1 MQNSAKR
8 CDKIMTSEILISRSI
23 GETRVARLEN
33 GELTEFLVEREN
45 DKALLGGIYK
55 GRVSRVLPGMQAA
68 FIELGLPKTGFLY
81 VDLVVDPDA
90 KIAEADLE
98 IVDPEENENKSENED
113 EPAEGSS
120 TSAALPKKREG
131 KPIQE
136 LLREGQ
142 EIMVQITKEPLGSK
156 GPRLTGYV
164 SLPGR
169 YLVYLP
175 DSTTVGVSR
184 RIEDAQER
192 NRLKDIVDN
201 IRPPKGGIIVRTVAE
216 GASEKNLKDDLEYI
230 LKVWGNLKKSFEKQK
245 SIGLLWS
252 DFDLALRIVRDRVT
266 DDVDRILVD
275 DLSLHKQMTK
285 YIQLFSSKLKK
296 RLEPFTGPLSLFET
310 YGIESEVK
318 RATSRKVWLK
328 SGGYILI
335 DETEALTSVD
345 VNTGRF
351 VGKRNLEET
360 LLQTNMEALKEI
372 AYQIRLRNLGGIIVV
387 DFIDMERAE
396 HREQV
401 YTAFSEELKKDP
413 VKTQIY
419 PMSALGLVELTRK
432 RTRESLSKT
441 LTGPCPV
448 CDGWGMV
455 ESKETYAYRLFRA
468 CEKEAKLATESQTL
482 VIYLP
487 PDMASYI
494 TESMKS
500 YLEELEKRMGRSLSI
515 RVDAH
520 LSHRDFEVYAHDI

>member
-1 MQNSAKR
+1 
-8 CDKIMTSEILISRSI
+8 MTASEILISRSI

-55 GRVSRVLPGMQAA
+55 GKVSRVLPGMQAA
-68 FIELGLPKTGFLY
+68 FIDLGLPKTGFLY
-81 VDLVVDPDA
+81 VDLVVDPQAQVTEDD
-90 KIAEADLE
+90 IDLV
-98 IVDPEENENKSENED
+98 VDPEERAQEESEDDAAES
-113 EPAEGSS
+113 EVAPPA
-120 TSAALPKKREG
+120 PRKKREG
-131 KPIQE
+131 RPIQE
-136 LLREGQ
+136 LLNEGQ

-184 RIEDAQER
+184 RIEDNEER
-192 NRLKDIVDN
+192 SRLKEIVDR
-201 IRPPKGGIIVRTVAE
+201 IRPAKGGLIVRTVAE
-216 GASEKNLKDDLEYI
+216 GATEKNLKDDLEYI
-230 LKVWGNLKKSFEKQK
+230 LRVWGNLKKTFEKQK
-245 SIGLLWS
+245 NIGLLWQ

-275 DLSLHKQMTK
+275 DAGLHKQMTK

-296 RLEPFTGPLSLFET
+296 RLELHTGPLSLFET
-310 YGIESEVK
+310 QGIETEVK

-335 DETEALTSVD
+335 DETEALISID

-360 LLQTNMEALKEI
+360 LLQTNLEALREI

-387 DFIDMERAE
+387 DFIDMERPE
-396 HREQV
+396 HRDQV
-401 YTAFSEELKKDP
+401 FTAFNDELKKDP
-413 VKTQIY
+413 VKTQVY

-441 LTGPCPV
+441 LAGPCPV

-468 CEKEAKLATESQTL
+468 CEKEAKLATEGQTL

-487 PDMASYI
+487 PDMASFI
-494 TESMKS
+494 TESMKG
-500 YLEELEKRMGRSLSI
+500 YLEELEKRMGRRLSI

>member
-1 MQNSAKR
+1 
-8 CDKIMTSEILISRSI
+8 MTASEILISRSI

-33 GELTEFLVEREN
+33 GELTEFLVEREH

-55 GRVSRVLPGMQAA
+55 GKVARVLPGMQAA
-68 FIELGLPKTGFLY
+68 FIDLGLAKTGFLY
-81 VDLVVDPDA
+81 VDLVVDPLA
-90 KIAEADLE
+90 KNQEADIDLV
-98 IVDPEENENKSENED
+98 VDPEERELAD
-113 EPAEGSS
+113 EAEEEAPD
-120 TSAALPKKREG
+120 TAATPVFPKRREG
-131 KPIQE
+131 RPIQD
-136 LLREGQ
+136 LLKEGN
-142 EIMVQITKEPLGSK
+142 EVMVQITKEPLGSK

-184 RIEDAQER
+184 RIEDSEER
-192 NRLKDIVDN
+192 DRLKEIVDR
-201 IRPPKGGIIVRTVAE
+201 IRPPKGGVIVRTVAE
-216 GASEKNLKDDLEYI
+216 GATEKNLKDDLEYI
-230 LKVWGNLKKSFEKQK
+230 LKVWGNLKKNFDKQK
-245 SIGLLWS
+245 SIGLMWQ

-275 DLSLHKQMTK
+275 DEHLHKQMTK
-285 YIQLFSSKLKK
+285 YMQLFSSKLKK
-296 RLEPFTGPLSLFET
+296 RLEMFSGSLSLFES
-310 YGIESEVK
+310 YGIETEVK

-335 DETEALTSVD
+335 DETEALISID

-351 VGKRNLEET
+351 VGKRNLSET
-360 LLQTNMEALKEI
+360 LLQTNLEALKEI

-387 DFIDMERAE
+387 DFIDMDRAE
-396 HREQV
+396 HRDQV
-401 YTAFSEELKKDP
+401 FAAFSEELKKDP
-413 VKTQIY
+413 VKTQVY
-419 PMSALGLVELTRK
+419 PISGLGLVELTRK

-441 LTGPCPV
+441 LAGSCPL
-448 CDGWGMV
+448 CDGWGRV

-468 CEKEAKLATESQTL
+468 CEKESRMASDGQSL
-482 VIYLP
+482 VVYLP
-487 PDMASYI
+487 PDMAAYI

-520 LSHRDFEVYAHDI
+520 LAHRDFEVYAHDV

>member
-1 MQNSAKR
+1 
-8 CDKIMTSEILISRSI
+8 MTSSEILISRSI

-33 GELTEFLVEREN
+33 GELAEFLVEREH

-55 GRVSRVLPGMQAA
+55 GRVARVLPGMQAA
-68 FIELGLPKTGFLY
+68 FIDLGLPKTGFLY
-81 VDLVVDPDA
+81 VDLVVDPQA
-90 KIAEADLE
+90 KIQEDDIDLV
-98 IVDPEENENKSENED
+98 VDPEEQ
-113 EPAEGSS
+113 PAEASDEE
-120 TSAALPKKREG
+120 SADEASAEVRPKKREG
-131 KPIQE
+131 RPIQE

-142 EIMVQITKEPLGSK
+142 EVMVQITKEPLGTK

-175 DSTTVGVSR
+175 DSNTVGVSR
-184 RIEDAQER
+184 RIEDAEER
-192 NRLKDIVDN
+192 TRLKEIVDR
-201 IRPPKGGIIVRTVAE
+201 IRPPKGGVIVRTVAE

-230 LKVWGNLKKSFEKQK
+230 LKVWANLKKTFEKQK
-245 SIGLLWS
+245 TIGLLWQ

-266 DDVDRILVD
+266 DDVDRVLVD
-275 DLSLHKQMTK
+275 DEQLFKQMTK
-285 YIQLFSSKLKK
+285 YMQLFSSKLKK
-296 RLEPFTGPLSLFET
+296 RLELHVGPLGLFET

-335 DETEALTSVD
+335 DETEALISVD

-351 VGKRNLEET
+351 VGKRNLADT
-360 LLQTNMEALKEI
+360 LLQTNLEALKEI

-387 DFIDMERAE
+387 DFIDMERPE

-401 YTAFSEELKKDP
+401 YAAFCEELKKDP
-413 VKTQIY
+413 VKTQVY

-441 LTGPCPV
+441 LAGSCPL
-448 CDGWGMV
+448 CDGWGRV

-468 CEKEAKLATESQTL
+468 CEKEAKLATEGQTL
-482 VIYLP
+482 VVYLP
-487 PDMASYI
+487 PDMATYI
-494 TESMKS
+494 TESMKA

-515 RVDAH
+515 RVDAQ
-520 LSHRDFEVYAHDI
+520 LAHRDFEVYAHDV

>member
-1 MQNSAKR
+1 
-8 CDKIMTSEILISRSI
+8 MTASEILISRSI

-33 GELTEFLVEREN
+33 GELAEFLVEREH
-45 DKALLGGIYK
+45 DKALVGGIYK
-55 GRVSRVLPGMQAA
+55 GKVARVLPGMQAA

-81 VDLVVDPDA
+81 VDLVVDPLA
-90 KIAEADLE
+90 KNQSEDIDLV
-98 IVDPEENENKSENED
+98 VDPEERSD
-113 EPAEGSS
+113 DAEEEGTELALSS
-120 TSAALPKKREG
+120 PLPKRREG
-131 KPIQE
+131 RPIQE

-142 EIMVQITKEPLGSK
+142 EVMVQITKEPLGSK

-175 DSTTVGVSR
+175 DSSTVGVSR
-184 RIEDAQER
+184 RIEDAEER
-192 NRLKDIVDN
+192 NRLKDIVDR
-201 IRPPKGGIIVRTVAE
+201 IRPPKGGVIVRTVAE
-216 GASEKNLKDDLEYI
+216 GATEKNLKDDLEYI

-245 SIGLLWS
+245 TIGLLWQ

-275 DLSLHKQMTK
+275 DEQLYKQMTK
-285 YIQLFSSKLKK
+285 YMQLFSSKLKK
-296 RLEPFTGPLSLFET
+296 RLELFAGSLSLFES

-335 DETEALTSVD
+335 DETEALISID

-351 VGKRNLEET
+351 VGKRNLADT
-360 LLQTNMEALKEI
+360 LVQTNLEALKEI

-387 DFIDMERAE
+387 DFIDMDRAE

-401 YTAFSEELKKDP
+401 YSAFCEELKKDP
-413 VKTQIY
+413 VKTQVY

-441 LTGPCPV
+441 LAGSCPL
-448 CDGWGMV
+448 CDGWGRV

-468 CEKEAKLATESQTL
+468 CEKEAKLATEGQTL
-482 VIYLP
+482 VVYLP
-487 PDMASYI
+487 PDMAAYI

-500 YLEELEKRMGRSLSI
+500 YLEELEKRMGRSLSV

-520 LSHRDFEVYAHDI
+520 LAHRDFEVYAHDV

>member
-1 MQNSAKR
+1 MTSA
-8 CDKIMTSEILISRSI
+8 SEILISRSI

-68 FIELGLPKTGFLY
+68 FVELGLPKTGFLY
-81 VDLVVDPDA
+81 VDLVVDPLA
-90 KIAEADLE
+90 QINEEEIDLV
-98 IVDPEENENKSENED
+98 VDPEERNSEEAEED
-113 EPAEGSS
+113 DSPD
-120 TSAALPKKREG
+120 AAVAPKKRREG
-131 KPIQE
+131 RPIQE
-136 LLREGQ
+136 LLKEGQ
-142 EIMVQITKEPLGSK
+142 EIMVQITKEPLGTK

-184 RIEDAQER
+184 RIEESEER
-192 NRLKDIVDN
+192 SRLKEIVDR
-201 IRPPKGGIIVRTVAE
+201 IRPSKGGIIVRTVAE

-245 SIGLLWS
+245 SIGLLWQ

-275 DLSLHKQMTK
+275 DLALHKQMTK

-296 RLEPFTGPLSLFET
+296 RLEIFTGTLPLFES

-335 DETEALTSVD
+335 DETEALISID

-351 VGKRNLEET
+351 VGKRNLADT
-360 LLQTNMEALKEI
+360 LLQTNLEALKEI

-387 DFIDMERAE
+387 DFIDMERVE

-401 YTAFSEELKKDP
+401 FAAFNEELKKDP
-413 VKTQIY
+413 VKTQVY

-441 LTGPCPV
+441 LTGACPI
-448 CDGWGMV
+448 CDGWGLI

-468 CEKEAKLATESQTL
+468 CEKEAKLATEGQTL
-482 VIYLP
+482 VVYLP
-487 PDMASYI
+487 PDMATYI
-494 TESMKS
+494 TESMKV
-500 YLEELEKRMGRSLSI
+500 YLEELEKRMGKNLSI

-520 LSHRDFEVYAHDI
+520 LAHRDFEVYAHDV

>member
-1 MQNSAKR
+1 MAA
-8 CDKIMTSEILISRSI
+8 SEILISRSI

-33 GELTEFLVEREN
+33 GEMTEFLVEREN
-45 DKALLGGIYK
+45 DKDLLGGIYK
-55 GRVSRVLPGMQAA
+55 GKVSRVLPGMQAA
-68 FIELGLPKTGFLY
+68 FVELGLPKTGFLY
-81 VDLVVDPDA
+81 VDLVVDPQA
-90 KIAEADLE
+90 Q
-98 IVDPEENENKSENED
+98 IVEEDIELIDPEERSSEVEEE
-113 EPAEGSS
+113 EPSESGA
-120 TSAALPKKREG
+120 PVVRKKREG
-131 KPIQE
+131 RPIQE
-136 LLREGQ
+136 LLHEGQ
-142 EIMVQITKEPLGSK
+142 EIMVQITKEPLGTK

-184 RIEDAQER
+184 RIEDGAER
-192 NRLKDIVDN
+192 GRLKEIVDR

-216 GASEKNLKDDLEYI
+216 GATEKNLKDDLEYI

-245 SIGLLWS
+245 TIGLLWQ

-275 DLSLHKQMTK
+275 DLHLHKQMTK

-296 RLEPFTGPLSLFET
+296 RLELFTGPLPLFET
-310 YGIESEVK
+310 HGIETEVK
-318 RATSRKVWLK
+318 RAMSRKVWLK

-335 DETEALTSVD
+335 DETEALISID

-360 LLQTNMEALKEI
+360 LLQTNLEALKEI

-387 DFIDMERAE
+387 DFIDMERTE

-401 YTAFSEELKKDP
+401 FTAFTEELKKDP
-413 VKTQIY
+413 VKTQVY
-419 PMSALGLVELTRK
+419 PMSDLGLVELTRK

-441 LTGPCPV
+441 LSGPCPV
-448 CDGWGMV
+448 CEGCGVV
-455 ESKETYAYRLFRA
+455 ESKETYTYRLFRA
-468 CEKEAKLATESQTL
+468 CEKEAKLATEGQSL

-487 PDMASYI
+487 SDMASYI
-494 TESMKS
+494 TESMKG
-500 YLEELEKRMGRSLSI
+500 YLEELEKRMGRRLSI
-515 RVDAH
+515 RVDAQ
-520 LSHRDFEVYAHDI
+520 LAQRDFEVYAHDV